1 MIRKS
6 LFCII
11 TLAIIVWL
19 AGAYYIKNKLLVSL
33 NSSVDSNINFSYKDS
48 SIGGFPF
55 NWKVSIKEPKLTLI
69 SQSYAVELFAEKAEF
84 YFDYDLSSSRI
95 ILPKKLDYNLNKADN
110 FYNYSLLSDEIIVA
124 KISFVDSLY
133 KILGNTKW
141 SGHHI
146 QSIDLK
152 IPTIKAVHEDKELF
166 YVNNSGIK
174 LLQDQLS
181 GIAQYSIRVASDYDS
196 NLGHFKINKAHLLC
210 DLDYFVKNSNDFAQK
225 TSEIFDHK
233 LSINKFLFRFDNS
246 SLDILG
252 SLKLSRSS
260 FPDGNIKVSMA
271 QYRNVVDFLFPEGF
285 MISRSHIKKIIAKS
299 VIPSLNK
306 VASSN
311 DDAKLE
317 INFSDKRILVGNLNL
332 LELNSYHVPD

>member
-19 AGAYYIKNKLLVSL
+19 AGAYYIKNKLLESL
-33 NSSVDSNINFSYKDS
+33 NSSADNNINFSYKDS

-55 NWKVSIKEPKLTLI
+55 NWKVSIKEPKITLI

-84 YFDYDLSSSRI
+84 YFDYDLSSSHI
-95 ILPKKLDYNLNKADN
+95 ILPKKLDYNLNNADN
-110 FYNYSLLSDEIIVA
+110 FYNYSLISNDIIVA
-124 KISFVDSLY
+124 KISFIDSLY

-152 IPTIKAVHEDKELF
+152 IPAMKAVHENKELF

-174 LLQDQLS
+174 LLQDQVS
-181 GIAQYSIRVASDYDS
+181 GIAQYSIKIASDYESD
-196 NLGHFKINKAHLLC
+196 LGHFKINKAHLLC
-210 DLDYFVKNSNDFAQK
+210 DLDYFVKNSNDFVQK

-246 SLDILG
+246 SLDMLG
-252 SLKLSRSS
+252 TLKLSRSN
-260 FPDGNIKVSMA
+260 FPDGNIKISMT
-271 QYRNVVDFLFPEGF
+271 QYRNVIDFLFPEDF
-285 MISRSHIKKIIAKS
+285 IISKTHI
-299 VIPSLNK
+299 NK
-306 VASSN
+306 VITKSMTSSLHKAVSNN
-311 DDAKLE
+311 DDIKFE
-317 INFSDKRILVGNLNL
+317 VNFSDKRILIGNLNL
-332 LELNSYHVPD
+332 LELNLNK

>member
-19 AGAYYIKNKLLVSL
+19 AGAYYIKNKLLESL
-33 NSSVDSNINFSYKDS
+33 NSSADNNISFSYKDS

-55 NWKVSIKEPKLTLI
+55 NWKVSIKEPKITLI

-95 ILPKKLDYNLNKADN
+95 ILPKKLDYNLNNTDN
-110 FYNYSLLSDEIIVA
+110 FYNYSLLSDDIIVA

-133 KILGNTKW
+133 KILGNTK
-141 SGHHI
+141 GVKYHI

-152 IPTIKAVHEDKELF
+152 IPAMKAVHENTELF

-174 LLQDQLS
+174 LLQDQIS
-181 GIAQYSIRVASDYDS
+181 GIAQYSIRIASDYESD
-196 NLGHFKINKAHLLC
+196 LGHFKINKAHLLC
-210 DLDYFVKNSNDFAQK
+210 DLDYFVKNNNDFVQK

-246 SLDILG
+246 SLDMLG
-252 SLKLSRSS
+252 TLKLSRSN
-260 FPDGNIKVSMA
+260 FPDGNIKISMT
-271 QYRNVVDFLFPEGF
+271 QYRNVIDFLFPEDF
-285 MISRSHIKKIIAKS
+285 IISKTHINKVITKS
-299 VIPSLNK
+299 MTPSLNK
-306 VASSN
+306 VVSNN
-311 DDAKLE
+311 DDVKFE
-317 INFSDKRILVGNLNL
+317 VNFSDKRILIGNLNL
-332 LELNSYHVPD
+332 LELNLNK